1 MPDRIQGRI
10 DAHAGP
16 SQSRTIN
23 RGVSRNADSR
33 YRGHMGHSFI
43 RKSIGAR
50 IMGLAAAATMTLGA
64 AACSSDEP
72 AEEAPADNAATTTET
87 TETTTPNAESE
98 TREAPPAGESETGGE
113 PFTTTQGSTTITVT
127 PGSPVPL
134 NETMTVAWNSE
145 GHASCGTILTLTTP
159 DGMLLR
165 FDPDAGCSGEFSES
179 LMESLGATAGTWT
192 LSLMGTPDGDIEV
205 PIDVS

>member
-1 MPDRIQGRI
+1 
-10 DAHAGP
+10 
-16 SQSRTIN
+16 
-23 RGVSRNADSR
+23 
-33 YRGHMGHSFI
+33 
-43 RKSIGAR
+43 
-50 IMGLAAAATMTLGA
+50 MGLAAAATMTLGA

-87 TETTTPNAESE
+87 TSTIAESE
-98 TREAPPAGESETGGE
+98 AREAPPAGESEAMGE

-127 PGSPVPL
+127 PGNPVPL

-145 GHASCGTILTLTTP
+145 GHASCGTIVTLTTP
-159 DGMLLR
+159 DDMLLR

-179 LMESLGATAGTWT
+179 LMERLGATAGTWT

>member
-1 MPDRIQGRI
+1 MPERIQGRI

-16 SQSRTIN
+16 SQSTTIN
-23 RGVSRNADSR
+23 RGFSHNADSR
-33 YRGHMGHSFI
+33 YRGHMGHSFM

-87 TETTTPNAESE
+87 TSTIAESE
-98 TREAPPAGESETGGE
+98 AREAPPAGESEAMGE

-127 PGSPVPL
+127 PGNPVPL

-145 GHASCGTILTLTTP
+145 GHASCGTIVTLTTP
-159 DGMLLR
+159 DDMLLR

-179 LMESLGATAGTWT
+179 LMERLGATAGTWT

>member
-1 MPDRIQGRI
+1 MPERIQGRI

-16 SQSRTIN
+16 SQSTTIN
-23 RGVSRNADSR
+23 RGFSHNADSR
-33 YRGHMGHSFI
+33 YRGHMGHSFMSE
-43 RKSIGAR
+43 SIGAK

-72 AEEAPADNAATTTET
+72 AEEAPADNAATT
-87 TETTTPNAESE
+87 PNAESE

-113 PFTTTQGSTTITVT
+113 PLTTTQGSTTITVT

-159 DGMLLR
+159 DDMLLR

>member
-1 MPDRIQGRI
+1 
-10 DAHAGP
+10 
-16 SQSRTIN
+16 
-23 RGVSRNADSR
+23 
-33 YRGHMGHSFI
+33 MGHSFMH
-43 RKSIGAR
+43 KSIGAK

-72 AEEAPADNAATTTET
+72 AEEAPADNPATTTET
-87 TETTTPNAESE
+87 TDTTTPNSESG
-98 TREAPPAGESETGGE
+98 TREAPPAGESEAMSE
-113 PFTTTQGSTTITVT
+113 PFTAAQGSTTITVT
-127 PGSPVPL
+127 PGNPVPL

-159 DGMLLR
+159 DGMPLR